1 MLEEQDFL
9 EIGKNE
15 SVLERETMTF
25 GPDFI
30 PCSLPDL
37 SMLARL

>member
-15 SVLERETMTF
+15 NVLEREAMTF
-25 GPDFI
+25 GAGFYT
-30 PCSLPDL
+30 L
-37 SMLARL
+37 LAA